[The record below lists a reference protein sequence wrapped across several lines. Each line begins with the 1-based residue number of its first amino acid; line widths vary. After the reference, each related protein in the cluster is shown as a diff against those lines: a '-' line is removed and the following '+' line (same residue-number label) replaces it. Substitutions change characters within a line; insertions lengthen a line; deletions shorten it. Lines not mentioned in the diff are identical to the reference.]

1 MADDP
6 TARSERGALDS
17 ETGDSPD
24 RGAMAGSPVPEPAR
38 ASIAAR
44 GPAVDVV
51 IPPRRLHPAWTFIHL
66 VRSIRGFLLPLIIV
80 FFTGGQSDVPFLAI
94 AGAAAV
100 LGLIATAASWW
111 VFRYEVAEGELR
123 VHSGLISRQERS
135 VPLERIQA
143 IDIGESLLQ
152 RIFGVVRVKV
162 ETAAGGGK
170 GSDVTLEALSRAD
183 ATDLANR
190 LRLARGRGVEG
201 ASPAQLSV
209 ETAAE
214 GAVIKRLSTGDL
226 LLAGATSGRV
236 GPALAIV
243 GGAFQFADD
252 IMPERVWG
260 RLSQFT
266 SDVSVQGIVV
276 GLLVIGLIAWLFA
289 ITSTVLTFG
298 GFTLRRDGDHLLISA
313 GLLDRRRS
321 TIPLSRIQAITIS
334 EGMLRQPFGL
344 AALRIESA
352 GYGADVAESGVLFPL
367 IRFTEIPDL
376 LARAT
381 PEMAAPL
388 RLEDP
393 RWQRLPDRARL
404 RYALAPAWRVIPLVI
419 AAVWAAVELPI
430 SWWSGLA
437 MLVGLPLA
445 IMYGLLQYGDT
456 GWLVDDQGRLLVRGR
471 TIARWTAIMP
481 RQRIQRRSMTRSP
494 FQRRAGLATFHAA
507 VASGGT
513 GGRVIARHLDESQAD
528 HLLTALGSVSS
539 PKTRVDPIREPLAV

>member
-6 TARSERGALDS
+6 TTRPERGTLDS
-17 ETGDSPD
+17 EGEDWSGT
-24 RGAMAGSPVPEPAR
+24 GAMAGTPVPEAAR
-38 ASIAAR
+38 ASTAAR

-51 IPPRRLHPAWTFIHL
+51 VPPRRLHPAWIFIHL
-66 VRSIRGFLLPLIIV
+66 VRSIRGFLLPLIII

-100 LGLIATAASWW
+100 LGLVMTAASWW

-143 IDIGESLLQ
+143 IDIDESLLQ

-190 LRLARGRGVEG
+190 LRLARGRGVED
-201 ASPAQLSV
+201 APSTQLPI

-214 GAVIKRLSTGDL
+214 GTVIKRLSTGDL

-252 IMPERVWG
+252 IMPERAWG
-260 RLSQFT
+260 WLSQFT
-266 SDVSVQGIVV
+266 IGVSVQGAVV
-276 GLLVIGLIAWLFA
+276 GLLVIGGIAWLLA
-289 ITSTVLTFG
+289 IASTVLTFG

-321 TIPLSRIQAITIS
+321 SIPLSRIQAITIS

-352 GYGADVAESGVLFPL
+352 GYGADAAESGVLFPL

-376 LARAT
+376 LARAA
-381 PEMAAPL
+381 PDMAAPL
-388 RLEDP
+388 GTEDR
-393 RWQRLPDRARL
+393 RWQRPPDRARL
-404 RYALAPAWRVIPLVI
+404 RYALAPTWRVIPVVI
-419 AAVWAAVELPI
+419 AAVWAAAELPI
-430 SWWSGLA
+430 SWWWGLT

-456 GWLVDDQGRLLVRGR
+456 GWLIDDQGRLLVRGR

-481 RQRIQRRSMTRSP
+481 RRRIQRRSMTRSP

-513 GGRVIARHLDESQAD
+513 GGTAIARHLDESQAD
-528 HLLTALGSVSS
+528 YLLTALGPAS
-539 PKTRVDPIREPLAV
+539 PPKMGVDPIREPLTV